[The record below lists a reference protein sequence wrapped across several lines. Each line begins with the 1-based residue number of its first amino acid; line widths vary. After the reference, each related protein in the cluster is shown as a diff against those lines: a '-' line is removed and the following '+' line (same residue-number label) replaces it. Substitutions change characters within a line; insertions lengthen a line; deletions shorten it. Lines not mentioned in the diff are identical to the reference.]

1 MKICQ
6 IMTTTTNVKNLWQYK
21 SRFFFILWEILA
33 FALRTNLVREVK
45 NLSPN
50 FN

>member
-1 MKICQ
+1 MSKTYGNIK
-6 IMTTTTNVKNLWQYK
+6 VDFY
-21 SRFFFILWEILA
+21 FILWEILA